1 MWWAWF
7 ILSLV
12 VNLITMVGITIPPM
26 SAGEGV
32 LYGLIC
38 AIGSL
43 IMWKQEQ
50 KKAHA
55 ILPYRHRSR

>member
-50 KKAHA
+50 K
-55 ILPYRHRSR
+55 